1 MTMTWSWI
9 RARRNRRLDAVAE
22 DWPRASVVS
31 LARARTATEGRSVM
45 HEQALSQALL
55 DAVQNQAGGRCVTA
69 VRARIGARL
78 QVDPEALT
86 EAFAEASTGTVAEGA
101 PLELT
106 VAPVHS
112 TCRVCGQTYV
122 ADTVPSTC
130 AACSASEFETS
141 GADALVLEAI
151 NMPWWEAAEGG
162 SATAWE
168 ETESEASGPCD

>member
-1 MTMTWSWI
+1 
-9 RARRNRRLDAVAE
+9 
-22 DWPRASVVS
+22 
-31 LARARTATEGRSVM
+31 M

-151 NMPWWEAAEGG
+151 NLPWWEVADDCPATG
-162 SATAWE
+162 SAWE